1 MRLSKIL
8 VCAALS
14 YALASTLAGCSIWN
28 FFDPP
33 DTEAPGAVS
42 TPNFVNDLSTLS
54 PQPINP
60 IMDPSAAFAATHV
73 YNAPGSERANEAT
86 PGTVRHVGPDQ
97 SPGTEKLQNLK
108 AAKFASFSGMLVDR
122 LWQAV
127 YNQERTPEIS
137 RLNLPSDLQPVVLT
151 ATLDPSGKL
160 KEIVLEQHCG
170 KGIVDRMFIDAA
182 KSALWAD
189 NPPRDA
195 AMPDGFYRVRVEL
208 KMEPYAS
215 MDNNRKFFKT
225 FVGLALL

>member
-1 MRLSKIL
+1 MRLSRIL

-14 YALASTLAGCSIWN
+14 CGLAAAGCGSSN
-28 FFDPP
+28 TD
-33 DTEAPGAVS
+33 EPGAVS
-42 TPNFVNDLSTLS
+42 TPHFVDDLSALS
-54 PQPINP
+54 AQPINP
-60 IMDPSAAFAATHV
+60 IMDPSAAFAATHT
-73 YNAPGSERANEAT
+73 YTAPGSERATEEA
-86 PGTVRHVGPDQ
+86 PGTTRHVGSEQ
-97 SPGTEKLQNLK
+97 SPGTEKLINPK
-108 AAKFASFSGMLVDR
+108 AAKFANFSGILVDH

-127 YNQERTPEIS
+127 HKQEQSEEIS
-137 RLNLPSDLQPVVLT
+137 RLNLPSNLQPVVLT

-182 KSALWAD
+182 KKALWAT

-208 KMEPYAS
+208 RMEPYAS
-215 MDNNRKFFKT
+215 LDENHKFFKT